1 MKWCDGK
8 NRFIYKKFVRKI
20 SAINAGS
27 FQRND
32 SVSLNKD
39 FYYFRYFHF
48 PTLESELPSLI
59 NVYGFSSWC
68 FTHKIIRYL
77 IATQT
82 NSILKINILFPSQT
96 YPTRCCVTRRTS
108 RLISVTQLTTNGN
121 WSKAYSQHQE
131 LVFLCAVE
139 MTKESNIT
147 K

>member
-121 WSKAYSQHQE
+121 CQKLTA
-131 LVFLCAVE
+131 
-139 MTKESNIT
+139 NI
-147 K
+147 KS

>member
-1 MKWCDGK
+1 MFSVLLMKWCDGK

-27 FQRND
+27 FQRKD
-32 SVSLNKD
+32 SVPLNKD

-59 NVYGFSSWC
+59 NVYRFSSC
-68 FTHKIIRYL
+68 YFTHKTIRYL

-121 WSKAYSQHQE
+121 
-131 LVFLCAVE
+131 
-139 MTKESNIT
+139 
-147 K
+147 